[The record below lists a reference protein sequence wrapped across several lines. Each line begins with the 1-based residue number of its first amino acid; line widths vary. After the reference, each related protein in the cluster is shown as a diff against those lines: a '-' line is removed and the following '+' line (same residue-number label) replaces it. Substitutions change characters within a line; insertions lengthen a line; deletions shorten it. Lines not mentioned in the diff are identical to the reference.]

1 MQIIVIGGGKV
12 GDSLAYH
19 LTREGCNVTVID
31 TNLKLL
37 EKFTQTYDII
47 GIHGNGT
54 SRDILLQADVTN
66 ADMLIAVTQSDEIN
80 TLCCMVGKELGAKY
94 TIARIRKPEY
104 SNQVLFMQKGLKIDL
119 ILNPDQVAAS
129 YISRIIQYPS
139 TLEVET
145 FVKGKVNLVGFEIPE
160 GNLLANQRL
169 ADISKNL
176 NIDILVCCVTRE
188 NEVIIPNGDFVL
200 AEHDRIYV
208 TAAAGEL
215 SNFFK
220 TINII
225 NTKIKDVM
233 LIGGGSISYY
243 VAKNLEEMRMNVRV
257 IEINPERAEELSKM
271 IPNSTVING
280 DGTNPEI
287 LDEENLDSM
296 DACISLTGIDEE
308 NIIISLYANS
318 KNVRRVITKVN
329 RYGFIKMISN
339 SGIGAIVTPK
349 EMIVQRIVRYVRAK
363 INSKGSNVQTLYKLL
378 NNRVEALEF
387 KVAEDADFINIPI
400 KEMPIKSGIMLAYI
414 IRNGKIIFPRGNDFL
429 LPDDNVIIVTTIKY
443 LSDLKDI
450 FDIV

>member
-54 SRDILLQADVTN
+54 SRDILLQADVAN

-94 TIARIRKPEY
+94 TIARVRKPEY

-160 GNLLANQRL
+160 GNPLANQRL
-169 ADISKNL
+169 ADISRNL

-188 NEVIIPNGDFVL
+188 NEVFIPNGDFVL
-200 AEHDRIYV
+200 AENDRIYV
-208 TAAAGEL
+208 TATSGEL

-220 TINII
+220 TVGII

-257 IEINPERAEELSKM
+257 IEINPERAEDLSKM

-287 LDEENLDSM
+287 LDEENLESM

-318 KNVRRVITKVN
+318 KNVRKVITKVN

-400 KEMPIKSGIMLAYI
+400 KEMPIKSDIMLAYI

-429 LPDDNVIIVTTIKY
+429 LPDDNVIVVTTIKY

-450 FDIV
+450 FEIV

>member
-54 SRDILLQADVTN
+54 SRDILLQADVAN
-66 ADMLIAVTQSDEIN
+66 ADILIAVTQSDEIN
-80 TLCCMVGKELGAKY
+80 TLCCIVGKELGAKY

-104 SNQVLFMQKGLKIDL
+104 SNQMLFMQKGLKIDL
-119 ILNPDQVAAS
+119 ILNPDQVAAG

-145 FVKGKVNLVGFEIPE
+145 FVKGKVNLVGFEIPK
-160 GNLLANQRL
+160 GNPLVNQRL

-188 NEVIIPNGDFVL
+188 NEVFIPNGDFVL

-208 TAAAGEL
+208 TATSGEL

-220 TINII
+220 TIGIF
-225 NTKIKDVM
+225 NTKIKNVM

-257 IEINPERAEELSKM
+257 IEINPQRAEELSKL

-287 LDEENLDSM
+287 LDEESLDTM

-318 KNVRRVITKVN
+318 KNVRKVITKVN
-329 RYGFIKMISN
+329 RYGFIKMIHD

-349 EMIVQRIVRYVRAK
+349 EMIVQRIIRYVRAK
-363 INSKGSNVQTLYKLL
+363 INSKGSNVQTLYRLL
-378 NNRVEALEF
+378 NNRAEALEF
-387 KVAEDADFINIPI
+387 KIAEDADFVNIPI
-400 KEMPIKSGIMLAYI
+400 KEMPIKSNIMLAYI

-429 LPDDNVIIVTTIKY
+429 LPDDNVIVVTTIKY